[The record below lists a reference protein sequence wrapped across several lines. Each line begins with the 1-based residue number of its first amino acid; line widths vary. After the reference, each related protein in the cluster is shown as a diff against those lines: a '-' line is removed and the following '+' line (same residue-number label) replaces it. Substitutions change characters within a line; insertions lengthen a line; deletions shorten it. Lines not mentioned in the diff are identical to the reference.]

1 AENDALL
8 VDGVP
13 TKEYSGRVD
22 FYINGRFKSSYQ
34 FGTKARIPGEFR
46 FANVHISKQLEI
58 KSGASGSAEAAAQ
71 PEIPDE
77 VSERV
82 PASSEPGTERAQ
94 DDFSK
99 EIPLEDGSAG
109 A

>member
-1 AENDALL
+1 
-8 VDGVP
+8 
-13 TKEYSGRVD
+13 
-22 FYINGRFKSSYQ
+22 
-34 FGTKARIPGEFR
+34 
-46 FANVHISKQLEI
+46 VHISKQLEI

-71 PEIPDE
+71 PESPDE

-99 EIPLEDGSAG
+99 EIPLEEGSAG